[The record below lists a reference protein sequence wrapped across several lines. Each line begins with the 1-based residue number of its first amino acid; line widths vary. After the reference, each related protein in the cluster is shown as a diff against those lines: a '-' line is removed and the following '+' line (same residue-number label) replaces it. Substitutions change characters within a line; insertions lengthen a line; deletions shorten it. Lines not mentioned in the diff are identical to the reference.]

1 MILVLT
7 ILAALT
13 TVAGFYATVKLTGN
27 YSGSTENVLTEAQ
40 KIRI

>member
-1 MILVLT
+1 MIIIIT
-7 ILAALT
+7 IISGLT

-40 KIRI
+40 KIKI